1 MRKSIDTYLKSIM
14 HDNEDYIRDN
24 YDSFAVYILDKAI
37 NNTGWR
43 EFFDDSELDETGE
56 PSKEQIDEVKKYL
69 YQYYDS
75 TFQMFEV
82 WHSCSAIFTCVGKFR
97 TLTQAKEYCNKEV
110 EGLEFCGDWPESNKI
125 NTTKKLEVY
134 DGYPLALNEMDNPT
148 AIYEPVYSTGYY
160 YINAIDT

>member
-24 YDSFAVYILDKAI
+24 YDSFAAYIIDKAI

-82 WHSCSAIFTCVGKFR
+82 
-97 TLTQAKEYCNKEV
+97 
-110 EGLEFCGDWPESNKI
+110 
-125 NTTKKLEVY
+125 
-134 DGYPLALNEMDNPT
+134 
-148 AIYEPVYSTGYY
+148 
-160 YINAIDT
+160 